1 MLPETVIILGFMA
14 VAVMGPAIVIS
25 VLGRSVIKALA
36 RNPSAASRIFW
47 GMIVMLVFIESI
59 SILAILVIF
68 QLFSK

>member
-1 MLPETVIILGFMA
+1 MLPETVSILGFMT

-25 VLGRSVIKALA
+25 VLGRSVVKALA

>member
-25 VLGRSVIKALA
+25 VLGRSVVKALA